1 MAVTMRRKS
10 RFPKKGGCTQ
20 ARGLMIRGL
29 GTVIACSLI
38 TAPWA
43 APVALA
49 QSPTSAAVS
58 TNVNPNAEMLL
69 EADDLTYDY
78 DRDKILAR
86 GKVQIFYDGYTL
98 EADEVIFDR
107 GSARM
112 FAKGNVKM
120 AEPDGNIITTQ
131 EMELTDNFAEGFAR
145 SLQVDSPQRTRF
157 IAESANREGSNV
169 TTFNNGLYTVYTR
182 QPAEKPPLWRLRA
195 QKIIHNQEEK
205 VVRFEDTRLEFFGMP
220 VAYIP
225 YLSMPDPSVK
235 RKSGFLTPT
244 ASISSNL
251 GYGLTVPYYLAL
263 DPHYDLTVAATGF
276 TKQGALGT
284 AVWRQ
289 ELEQGKYL
297 ISGAL
302 ISQKEPSAFLTKS
315 GNRRWRGVLHTEGD
329 YVLFNSW
336 SLAWNL
342 TYKSD
347 RSFLSDYQRLNIG
360 GASDVSQVS
369 LSRIWQRNAVSVYGY
384 AFSISQ
390 EDYNTTSNAPIG
402 PFERVGAKLQDKQP
416 YVFPVADVN
425 YVFDQPIAGG
435 ELSFK
440 SNFTS
445 LTRAETDA
453 YSVNGE
459 NRYRGVDG
467 TFSRWS
473 VNTQWRRTLIDP
485 IGQMFTPFAYVRGD
499 LFFLG
504 SQDKNVTTLTDE
516 AFVGRVMPAVG
527 LEYRYPFIASFNGG
541 NQIIEPIA
549 QIIVRPDEQRIG
561 ELPNEDAQSLVF
573 DTTTLFAYDKFSG
586 YDRVEGGTR
595 ANLGL
600 SYKFQ
605 LDSGEYLSTLF
616 GRSFHLSGRNS
627 FEKPDLFGSSLESGL
642 ETGESDYVAGFAL
655 DTRRGVTL
663 GSQARFDEQDLS
675 VRRLQVQATG
685 SYGPVVS
692 TFAYAFMDKQPQ
704 LGINNDREEVLA
716 SSSLRIA
723 ENWRLFGGVRYDL
736 KNENIVQ
743 DSGGVGYDDE
753 GFSMS
758 LSYQQDR
765 SRNNGEPVNR
775 TVFFRFGL
783 RTIGDTQVSSSANQ

>member
-1 MAVTMRRKS
+1 MAVSMRLKS
-10 RFPKKGGCTQ
+10 GFLNSGACAPV
-20 ARGLMIRGL
+20 RGLMIRGL

-38 TAPWA
+38 TTPWA
-43 APVALA
+43 MPVALA
-49 QSPTSAAVS
+49 QSPASASVS
-58 TNVNPNAEMLL
+58 ANVNPNADMLL

-78 DRDKILAR
+78 DKDKILAR

-131 EMELTDNFAEGFAR
+131 EMELSDNFADGFAR
-145 SLQVDSPQRTRF
+145 SLQVDSPERTRF
-157 IAESANREGSNV
+157 IAESAQREGGNV

-182 QPAEKPPLWRLRA
+182 QPVEKPPLWRLRA
-195 QKIIHNQEEK
+195 QKIVHNQQEQS
-205 VVRFEDTRLEFFGMP
+205 VRFEDTKLEFFGTP

-235 RKSGFLTPT
+235 RKSGFLTP
-244 ASISSNL
+244 SGFISTNL
-251 GYGLTVPYYLAL
+251 GYGASIPYYWAL
-263 DPHYDLTVAATGF
+263 DPHYDLTVTATGF

-289 ELEQGKYL
+289 ELDRGDYL

-302 ISQKEPSAFLTKS
+302 IAQSDPSAFTTKS
-315 GNRRWRGVLHTEGD
+315 GNRDWRGALHTEGN
-329 YVLFNSW
+329 YVLFDNW

-347 RSFLSDYQRLNIG
+347 RAFLSDYNRAELG
-360 GASDVSQVS
+360 STSDVSQVS
-369 LSRIWQRNAVSVYGY
+369 ISRYQDRNAASLYAY

-390 EDYNTTSNAPIG
+390 EDYTQTANAP
-402 PFERVGAKLQDKQP
+402 VGTFSKVGKNLQDKQP
-416 YVFPVADVN
+416 FVFPVADVN

-435 ELSFK
+435 ELSFD

-453 YSVNGE
+453 YSVNGV

-473 VNTQWRRTLIDP
+473 MNTQWRRTLIDP

-504 SQDKNVTTLTDE
+504 SQDKNVTPLTDE
-516 AFVGRVMPAVG
+516 AFVGRMMPAAG
-527 LEYRYPFIASFNGG
+527 MEYRYPFIATFDGG
-541 NQIIEPIA
+541 NQILEPIA

-573 DTTTLFAYDKFSG
+573 DTTTLFEYDKFSG
-586 YDRVEGGTR
+586 YDRAEGGTR
-595 ANLGL
+595 ANLGF
-600 SYKFQ
+600 SYKLQ
-605 LDSGEYLSTLF
+605 LDGGEYLSTLF

-627 FEKPDLFGSSLESGL
+627 FEEADLFGSSLDSGL

-663 GSQARFDEQDLS
+663 GSQARFDDGDLS
-675 VRRLQVQATG
+675 LRRLQVQATG
-685 SYGPVVS
+685 TYGPVVS
-692 TFAYAFMDKQPQ
+692 TLAYAFLDEQPN
-704 LGINNDREEVLA
+704 LGINEKREELLA

-723 ENWRLFGGVRYDL
+723 QNWRLFGGVRYDL

-743 DSGGVGYDDE
+743 DSGGIGYDDE

-758 LSYQQDR
+758 VSYQQDR
-765 SRNNGEPVNR
+765 SRNNGEPVDR
-775 TVFFRFGL
+775 TFFFRFGL
-783 RTIGDTQVSSSANQ
+783 RTIGDTQVSGSGGS

>member
-1 MAVTMRRKS
+1 MANKMRLKPGLLNS
-10 RFPKKGGCTQ
+10 GACAPV
-20 ARGLMIRGL
+20 RGLFIRGL

-43 APVALA
+43 APVVLA
-49 QSPTSAAVS
+49 QSPASASVS
-58 TNVNPNAEMLL
+58 ANVNPNAEMLL

-107 GSARM
+107 GSGRM

-120 AEPDGNIITTQ
+120 AEPDGNIVTTQ

-157 IAESANREGSNV
+157 IAESANREGGNV

-195 QKIIHNQEEK
+195 QKIVHNQEEK
-205 VVRFEDTRLEFFGMP
+205 VIRFEDTQLEFFGTP
-220 VAYIP
+220 IAYVP

-235 RKSGFLTPT
+235 RKSGFLTP
-244 ASISSNL
+244 SGSVSSNL
-251 GYGLTVPYYLAL
+251 GYGLTVPYYWAL
-263 DPHYDLTVAATGF
+263 DPHYDLTVSATGF

-284 AVWRQ
+284 TVWRQ
-289 ELEQGKYL
+289 ELEGGKYL

-302 ISQKEPSAFLTKS
+302 ISQQDPSAFTTSS
-315 GNRRWRGVLHTEGD
+315 GNRRWRGALHTEGN
-329 YVLFNSW
+329 YVLFDSW
-336 SLAWNL
+336 SLGWNL

-347 RSFLSDYQRLNIG
+347 RAFLSDYSRAELG
-360 GASDVSQVS
+360 STSDVSQVS
-369 LSRIWQRNAVSVYGY
+369 ISRYKDRNAASIYAY

-390 EDYNTTSNAPIG
+390 EDYNTTTNAPIG
-402 PFERVGAKLQDKQP
+402 QFAKVGSKLQDKQP
-416 YVFPVADVN
+416 FVFPVADVN

-435 ELSFK
+435 ELSFD

-453 YSVNGE
+453 YSVNGV

-504 SQDKNVTTLTDE
+504 SQDKNVTPLTDE
-516 AFVGRVMPAVG
+516 AFVGRVLPAVG
-527 LEYRYPFIASFNGG
+527 MEYRYPFIASFNGG
-541 NQIIEPIA
+541 NQIFEPIA

-573 DTTTLFAYDKFSG
+573 DTTTLFEYDKFSG
-586 YDRVEGGTR
+586 YDRAEGGTR
-595 ANLGL
+595 ANLGF
-600 SYKFQ
+600 SYKLQ

-627 FEKPDLFGSSLESGL
+627 FAKADLFGSSLDSGL
-642 ETGESDYVAGFAL
+642 DTRQSDYVAGFAL

-663 GSQARFDEQDLS
+663 GSQARFDSDDLS
-675 VRRLQVQATG
+675 LRRLQMQATG

-692 TFAYAFMDKQPQ
+692 TLAYAFLDKQPN
-704 LGINNDREEVLA
+704 LGIDKKREEILA

-743 DSGGVGYDDE
+743 DSGGLGYDDE

-765 SRNNGEPVNR
+765 SRNNGETVNR
-775 TVFFRFGL
+775 TFFFRFGL
-783 RTIGDTQVSSSANQ
+783 RTIGDTQVSSSGGL